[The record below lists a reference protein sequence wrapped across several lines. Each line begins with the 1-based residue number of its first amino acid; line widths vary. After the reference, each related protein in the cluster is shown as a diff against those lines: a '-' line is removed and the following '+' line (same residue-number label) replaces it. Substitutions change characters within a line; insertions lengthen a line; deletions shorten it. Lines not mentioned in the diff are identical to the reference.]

1 MSIWYAIPCAK
12 RPDEWST
19 LPLWRLRGYKIALF
33 RDEGAGAHPLADLN
47 IFGKYEG
54 YPRAVNQLCREILQ
68 REPDT
73 QWIVTGGDD
82 IAPDPRVPRDA
93 IAEKCLKH
101 FGGTFGVMQPTGDQ
115 YMIQGGKTA
124 TERVCESPWMG
135 VDFIKRV
142 NGGRGPYPEEYF
154 HFFCDEHFHCVAE
167 KLGVLW
173 HRPDL
178 IHYHHHWGR
187 EGKARP
193 EYLHPARLDWGKAQA
208 LFNERK
214 AAGFPGHEPCEIS
227 A

>member
-1 MSIWYAIPCAK
+1 MSIWYAIPSAK

-19 LPLWRLRGYKIALF
+19 LPLWRQRGYRVAVF
-33 RDEGAGAHPLADLN
+33 RDEGADPHPAADLN
-47 IFGKYEG
+47 IFGQYEG
-54 YPRAVNQLCREILQ
+54 YPKAVNQLCLEILQ
-68 REPDT
+68 REPET
-73 QWIVTGGDD
+73 EWIVTGGDD

-93 IAEKCLKH
+93 IAEKCLEH

-187 EGKARP
+187 EGKPRP
-193 EYLHPARLDWGKAQA
+193 EYLHPARLDWGKAQV

-214 AAGFPGHEPCEIS
+214 AAGFPGHEPLE
-227 A
+227 AA